1 METDAYIVS
10 CLSVCVLSVTVLLSA
25 VSYAWEQFSSLLRVY
40 RFFIAMYRWILA
52 LEIVALAKRLFYIRF
67 QETNDERCCTS
78 SSLSLPLSSYFSL
91 SLTICRCVPSLLA
104 MKWIESGL
112 SVTECGMWNFSL
124 CYSYNLEV
132 QLWGI
137 HIQDCTFWIFHLWL
151 VNVFW
156 HARGMTMTYLGR
168 QTLCLALTHI
178 QFLLL
183 IGCSNPSRYCYENMF
198 TLNVRFLCLFP
209 QILIGLLNTWYS

>member
-10 CLSVCVLSVTVLLSA
+10 CLSVFSPSLSVCCFIRLRA
-25 VSYAWEQFSSLLRVY
+25 IQSSLLRVY
-40 RFFIAMYRWILA
+40 RFFIAMYRWVLA

-67 QETNDERCCTS
+67 QKTNDERCCTS
-78 SSLSLPLSSYFSL
+78 SSLSLPCIFLFLSL
-91 SLTICRCVPSLLA
+91 SDHLSMCPFTSCNEVDWE
-104 MKWIESGL
+104 WIECYWVWLL
-112 SVTECGMWNFSL
+112 SCGMWNFSL
-124 CYSYNLEV
+124 CCSYTLEV

-156 HARGMTMTYLGR
+156 HARGMTLRYLGR
-168 QTLCLALTHI
+168 QTLCLALTHM

-183 IGCSNPSRYCYENMF
+183 IGCRATHQGAAMKTCLLWMWGF
-198 TLNVRFLCLFP
+198 FVFFLK
-209 QILIGLLNTWYS
+209 S